1 VQSVE
6 IRDAATDVA
15 AGADAAAA
23 AAPAVPRRFSGEHRF
38 RPREPPAGAT
48 TAAELLHAQG
58 WVRLERPPLAVD
70 ASTLEAIRAA
80 EYQPIFN
87 GQPADEAPLRHM
99 GRSREWATAFEAT
112 FTDALRDAG
121 LLVCADGVREKV
133 VCDCYALRSLGLG
146 AAAHDPAKGDYEPAR
161 VGRQPPHSDAPEPPS
176 ADAPWPLPD
185 ADMPLSAMLGVM
197 PGTAIWVFPTGCAE
211 EACAIGDDCDAEDA
225 FLLPIGVGEIVVWR
239 GDLVHAGAGYAE
251 PEHFRVHAYV
261 DPPAEIYERPKGK
274 TNRCP
279 SV

>member
-1 VQSVE
+1 MPRLSG
-6 IRDAATDVA
+6 R
-15 AGADAAAA
+15 
-23 AAPAVPRRFSGEHRF
+23 APL
-38 RPREPPAGAT
+38 RPREPPAGAA

-146 AAAHDPAKGDYEPAR
+146 AAAHDPARATTSR
-161 VGRQPPHSDAPEPPS
+161 RASTASLRTRTRRSRRAP
-176 ADAPWPLPD
+176 
-185 ADMPLSAMLGVM
+185 
-197 PGTAIWVFPTGCAE
+197 TR
-211 EACAIGDDCDAEDA
+211 
-225 FLLPIGVGEIVVWR
+225 R
-239 GDLVHAGAGYAE
+239 G
-251 PEHFRVHAYV
+251 
-261 DPPAEIYERPKGK
+261 
-274 TNRCP
+274 RCP
-279 SV
+279 TPTCRCRRCSA